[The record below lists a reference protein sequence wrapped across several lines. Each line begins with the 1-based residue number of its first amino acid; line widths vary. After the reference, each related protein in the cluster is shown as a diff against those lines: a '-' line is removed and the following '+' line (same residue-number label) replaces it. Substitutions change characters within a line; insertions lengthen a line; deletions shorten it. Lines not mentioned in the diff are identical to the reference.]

1 MSEDGPPRLRKP
13 GNNTKKKDSTSKLG
27 KASADIKEKIGS
39 LKLKNGENSF
49 SSKVN
54 SLKSKKS
61 STDKQENGGPTRL
74 RVPHT
79 ESSEKSHSNNLKK
92 NIPKIL
98 GKKSIVGII
107 GIIIL
112 IILVVTTAMWFMG
125 DNKAITNQSNNTTTQ
140 MNTLQNHFDNG
151 NISFDYPEGWNVTNN
166 TNQASLIVTVTD
178 DENNSFS
185 VFKEDLLTQNFT
197 YRVASWRSNIL
208 ANGMIYYEGDLT
220 IDNTTAYELE
230 ANYKPDDKV
239 FTTRGI
245 AFQKNNSAYFVIFVF
260 DKPLLDYKNEM
271 DTVINSF
278 HVNT

>member
-13 GNNTKKKDSTSKLG
+13 GNNSKKKDSSSKLG
-27 KASADIKEKIGS
+27 KASTDIKEKVGS
-39 LKLKNGENSF
+39 LKLKKGENSITR
-49 SSKVN
+49 KVN
-54 SLKSKKS
+54 SLKSKKIS
-61 STDKQENGGPTRL
+61 NDKPGNGGPTRL

-79 ESSEKSHSNNLKK
+79 ESEEKFSSDNLKK

-98 GKKSIVGII
+98 GKKSII

-112 IILVVTTAMWFMG
+112 IILVATTAMWFLG
-125 DNKAITNQSNNTTTQ
+125 DNKTITNQSNNTTTQ
-140 MNTLQNHFDNG
+140 MNTLKNHFNNG
-151 NISFDYPEGWNVTNN
+151 NISFDYPEGWNVTNT

-185 VFKEDLLTQNFT
+185 VFREDLLTQNFT

-230 ANYKPDDKV
+230 ANYKPNDKV

>member
-54 SLKSKKS
+54 SLKSQKNS
-61 STDKQENGGPTRL
+61 DDKQGNDGPTRL
-74 RVPHT
+74 RVPRT
-79 ESSEKSHSNNLKK
+79 ESEEKLNSNNLKK
-92 NIPKIL
+92 TIPKIL
-98 GKKSIVGII
+98 RKRSILSII

-125 DNKAITNQSNNTTTQ
+125 DHKAITNQSSNNTTQ
-140 MNTLQNHFDNG
+140 TLKNHFDNG
-151 NISFDYPEGWNVTNN
+151 NISFDYPEGWNITNVTN
-166 TNQASLIVTVTD
+166 QSSMVVTVTH

-185 VFKEDLLTQNFT
+185 VFKEDLGTQNFT
-197 YRVASWRSNIL
+197 YRVSEWRSNIL
-208 ANGMIYYEGDLT
+208 KNGMIYYEGDLT
-220 IDNTTAYELE
+220 IDNITAYELE
-230 ANYKPDDKV
+230 ANYKPKDKV

-245 AFQKNNSAYFVIFVF
+245 AFQKNNTAYFVIFVF
-260 DKPLLDYKNEM
+260 DQALLDYKNEM
-271 DTVINSF
+271 DKVINSF
-278 HVNT
+278 HVNG

>member
-1 MSEDGPPRLRKP
+1 LSEDGPPRLRKS
-13 GNNTKKKDSTSKLG
+13 GNNTKKKDSSSKLG
-27 KASADIKEKIGS
+27 KASADIKEKVGS
-39 LKLKNGENSF
+39 LKLKEGKNSIT
-49 SSKVN
+49 SKVN
-54 SLKSKKS
+54 SLKTKKL
-61 STDKQENGGPTRL
+61 DNGKRGNEGPTRL

-79 ESSEKSHSNNLKK
+79 ESQEKFSSDDLKK

-98 GKKSIVGII
+98 GKKSFIGII

-112 IILVVTTAMWFMG
+112 IILVVSAAMWVIG
-125 DNKAITNQSNNTTTQ
+125 DNKTTTNQSNNSTTH
-140 MNTLQNHFDNG
+140 MNTLKNHFNNS
-151 NISFDYPEGWNVTNN
+151 NISFDYPEGWNVTNA
-166 TNQASLIVTVTD
+166 TNQATLIVTVTD

-208 ANGMIYYEGDLT
+208 AKGMIYYEGDLT

-230 ANYKPDDKV
+230 ANYKPNDKV

-278 HVNT
+278 HVNA

>member
-13 GNNTKKKDSTSKLG
+13 GNNTKKKDSSSKLG
-27 KASADIKEKIGS
+27 KASTDIKEKVGS
-39 LKLKNGENSF
+39 LKLTKGKNSI
-49 SSKVN
+49 SSKVD
-54 SLKSKKS
+54 SLKSKKNS
-61 STDKQENGGPTRL
+61 NGKQGNGGPTRL
-74 RVPHT
+74 RLPQT
-79 ESSEKSHSNNLKK
+79 ESEENFNYDNLKK

-98 GKKSIVGII
+98 RKKSIVGII
-107 GIIIL
+107 GLIIL
-112 IILVVTTAMWFMG
+112 IILVASAAMWVIG
-125 DNKAITNQSNNTTTQ
+125 DNKTTTNQSNNTTTQ
-140 MNTLQNHFDNG
+140 MNTLKNHFDNG
-151 NISFDYPEGWNVTNN
+151 NISFNYPEGWNVTN
-166 TNQASLIVTVTD
+166 TANQTSLIVTVTD

-230 ANYKPDDKV
+230 ANYKPNDKV

-245 AFQKNNSAYFVIFVF
+245 AFQKNTSAYFVIFVF

>member
-13 GNNTKKKDSTSKLG
+13 EKNSQKKDSSSKLG
-27 KASADIKEKIGS
+27 KASADIKEKVGS
-39 LKLKNGENSF
+39 LKLTKGENSIA
-49 SSKVN
+49 SKVN
-54 SLKSKKS
+54 SLKSKKI
-61 STDKQENGGPTRL
+61 TNDKQGNGGPTRL
-74 RVPHT
+74 RVPHS
-79 ESSEKSHSNNLKK
+79 ESKEKFGSDNLKK
-92 NIPKIL
+92 TIPKIL

-112 IILVVTTAMWFMG
+112 IILVVSAAMWVIG
-125 DNKAITNQSNNTTTQ
+125 NNKTITNQSNNTPTQ
-140 MNTLQNHFDNG
+140 MNTLKNHFDNG
-151 NISFDYPEGWNVTNN
+151 NISFNYPEGWNVTNN
-166 TNQASLIVTVTD
+166 ANQASLIVTVTD

-230 ANYKPDDKV
+230 ANYKPNDKV